1 MRTGVAVLAAAVLF
15 AGCSSSSTV
24 ASSAGTGPGASASAT
39 TVAVSTSATV
49 AATTAPPA
57 TNPPPTT
64 PPPTTQPTTP
74 VSTAQPTTSTVPASA
89 PAHAKTIAG
98 LLHLGR
104 PIVLAHT
111 GGEDQFP
118 GSTLFA
124 YGESMK
130 AGVDV
135 LDLNV
140 LLSADGVLVIQ
151 HDDTVDRTS
160 NGKGAV
166 GDLTYAQLSQLDN
179 AYWFNADCTCTGKP
193 DSAYIYRGMRT
204 GAVAP
209 PAGYTPDDFTIPK
222 LSDLITRYPD
232 IPLNIE
238 IKGSGAPAAKAAVAL
253 AQMLHDMHRAD
264 ASAVTSF
271 DDATVAAFHA
281 AAPDIVV
288 TPGLAATAAWVLGGT
303 PLPDGMTIL
312 QLPPKFQDTT
322 VITADSISKAH
333 AAGYVIWVWPNDKQL
348 ENPASYRAFLAAGID
363 GLNINYPADGV
374 AAVDA
379 FSPPS

>member
-1 MRTGVAVLAAAVLF
+1 M
-15 AGCSSSSTV
+15 
-24 ASSAGTGPGASASAT
+24 
-39 TVAVSTSATV
+39 
-49 AATTAPPA
+49 
-57 TNPPPTT
+57 
-64 PPPTTQPTTP
+64 
-74 VSTAQPTTSTVPASA
+74 
-89 PAHAKTIAG
+89 HAKTIAA

-118 GSTLFA
+118 GSTMFA

-193 DSAYIYRGMRT
+193 DSAYIYRGLRT

-209 PAGYTPDDFTIPK
+209 PVGYTPDDFTIPK
-222 LSDLITRYPD
+222 LSDLIARYPD

-238 IKGSGAPAAKAAVAL
+238 IKGSGAPAAKAAIAL
-253 AQMLHDMHRAD
+253 ATMLHDMHRAD

-333 AAGYVIWVWPNDKQL
+333 AAGYVIWVWPNDKRL

-374 AAVDA
+374 TAVDA
-379 FSPPS
+379 FTPPS